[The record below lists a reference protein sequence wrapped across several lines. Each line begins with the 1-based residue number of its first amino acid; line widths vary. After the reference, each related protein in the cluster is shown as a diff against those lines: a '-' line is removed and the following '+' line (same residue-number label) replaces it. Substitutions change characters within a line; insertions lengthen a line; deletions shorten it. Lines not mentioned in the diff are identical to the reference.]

1 MIILSLRI
9 KGFSRAPSKK
19 LCSCQPAL
27 WSCGL
32 ILQSYNCSLTCDVI
46 FLSRQ
51 AKQNTSSALLAIFF
65 VYINVAEQIKTNR
78 N

>member
-19 LCSCQPAL
+19 LCSCQPAR
-27 WSCGL
+27 
-32 ILQSYNCSLTCDVI
+32 YNCSLTCDVI

-65 VYINVAEQIKTNR
+65 VYIKVAEQIKTNR